1 MGVDCQDSHQKFSYS
16 VYLNLIT
23 TMEGESIPPHS
34 EMEAGNM
41 NPEAVP
47 VKSMVGYSDEGPD
60 GHHQAEMDQEPSFS
74 NGNGN
79 GANDEEPKEEPKT
92 DSFDLFGSMISKMPA
107 KSADEEKEKVKDEDD
122 SNEEKKDSFD
132 KMFDSVG
139 ATNDQND
146 GDEEKKDSTEDGD
159 ETKPE
164 GEESTKDVS
173 ISEEN
178 EDSRRE
184 YSLPYDW
191 KKLACRRGAS
201 SQGNKT
207 WDIYIIAPCGKKL
220 RSNPEIEKYLSEN
233 PDVEVDRDV
242 TNTSKPSDLISSRNN
257 ADSEDKKPFESG
269 DGTAATTIA
278 DNLDELEKDN
288 EIDMV
293 VEIKASDKILTD
305 EKYYEEMKPEHREAL
320 EANLP
325 SIESFYNKLQC
336 TVCSKN
342 VDPVIGSLKG
352 VLRHPHMGTAQCRT
366 CRQFYGDGDWP
377 RTEDGD
383 EYCRMCAQGGDILL
397 CDKCPN
403 AFCKKC
409 LGRNLGGRALRE
421 ITKSEEWS
429 CLLCDPTPIQ
439 NPQAIYMKLYKSQ
452 DEIKDKRAKD
462 REEARKNKKP
472 KKEAVSKKEKDALVK
487 SPKNFLEENISEAFK
502 TLEVYQKA
510 LETERTRCI
519 KSVKEGM
526 SVDTSTSIT
535 RKLRKLYAVTQ
546 KNMDLLDRAIV
557 ESFVE
562 NFPTESTRIHMGRVA
577 PAAPPPVK
585 RGAAKKKKPVKGRG
599 KVKIKPKKGKPAAKG
614 RKKGVIEL
622 NGAPDYVEYDLPA
635 SAKKKRKSAYD
646 DDAEVIDLSE
656 E

>member
-1 MGVDCQDSHQKFSYS
+1 
-16 VYLNLIT
+16 
-23 TMEGESIPPHS
+23 MEGESIPPHS

-79 GANDEEPKEEPKT
+79 GANDEEPKEEPKA

-107 KSADEEKEKVKDEDD
+107 KPADEEKEKVKDEDD

-164 GEESTKDVS
+164 GEESTKD
-173 ISEEN
+173 
-178 EDSRRE
+178 D
-184 YSLPYDW
+184 
-191 KKLACRRGAS
+191 
-201 SQGNKT
+201 
-207 WDIYIIAPCGKKL
+207 
-220 RSNPEIEKYLSEN
+220 
-233 PDVEVDRDV
+233 
-242 TNTSKPSDLISSRNN
+242 N

-278 DNLDELEKDN
+278 DNSVLDELEKEKDN

-325 SIESFYNKLQC
+325 SIDSFYNKLQC

-439 NPQAIYMKLYKSQ
+439 NLQAIYMKLYKSQ
-452 DEIKDKRAKD
+452 DEIKEKRAKD

-585 RGAAKKKKPVKGRG
+585 RGAAKSKKKPVKGRG

-656 E
+656 EDDEYYNPKKRSRPGPASSKKGKPGPASKKRAYY

>member
-1 MGVDCQDSHQKFSYS
+1 
-16 VYLNLIT
+16 
-23 TMEGESIPPHS
+23 
-34 EMEAGNM
+34 M

-47 VKSMVGYSDEGPD
+47 VKSLVGYSDEGPD
-60 GHHQAEMDQEPSFS
+60 GHHQDNQAEMDQGPSFS

-79 GANDEEPKEEPKT
+79 GANEEESKEEPKT

-107 KSADEEKEKVKDEDD
+107 KPADEEKEKEVKNEVD

-139 ATNDQND
+139 AND

-164 GEESTKDVS
+164 GEESTKD
-173 ISEEN
+173 
-178 EDSRRE
+178 D
-184 YSLPYDW
+184 
-191 KKLACRRGAS
+191 
-201 SQGNKT
+201 
-207 WDIYIIAPCGKKL
+207 
-220 RSNPEIEKYLSEN
+220 
-233 PDVEVDRDV
+233 
-242 TNTSKPSDLISSRNN
+242 N
-257 ADSEDKKPFESG
+257 ADSEDKKPFASG

-278 DNLDELEKDN
+278 DDLDDLEKDN
-288 EIDMV
+288 EVDLV
-293 VEIKASDKILTD
+293 VEIKASDKVLTD
-305 EKYYEEMKPEHREAL
+305 EKYYEEMKAEEREAL

-325 SIESFYNKLQC
+325 TIESFNNKLQC

-342 VDPVIGSLKG
+342 VDPVIGSMKG
-352 VLRHPHMGTAQCRT
+352 VLRHPHIGTAQCRT

-429 CLLCDPTPIQ
+429 CLLCDPVPIQ
-439 NPQAIYMKLYKSQ
+439 SLKAIYMKLYKSQ
-452 DEIKDKRAKD
+452 DEIKDLRAKD
-462 REEARKNKKP
+462 REEARKNKP
-472 KKEAVSKKEKDALVK
+472 KKKADVSKKEKDALVK

-519 KSVKEGM
+519 KTVKEGM
-526 SVDTSTSIT
+526 SVDTATSIT

-577 PAAPPPVK
+577 PAAPTAPTRQ
-585 RGAAKKKKPVKGRG
+585 RGAAKSKKKPVRG
-599 KVKIKPKKGKPAAKG
+599 KVKIKPKKGRGKPAAKG

-646 DDAEVIDLSE
+646 DDVETIDLSE
-656 E
+656 EDDEYYNPKKRSRPGPASSKKGKPGPASKKKAYY

>member
-47 VKSMVGYSDEGPD
+47 VKSLVGYGDEGPD
-60 GHHQAEMDQEPSFS
+60 GHHQNDQAEMDQRPSFS

-79 GANDEEPKEEPKT
+79 GPSEEEPKEEPKS
-92 DSFDLFGSMISKMPA
+92 DSFDLLGSMISKMPA
-107 KSADEEKEKVKDEDD
+107 KPADEEKEKEEVKNEDD

-139 ATNDQND
+139 ATNDND
-146 GDEEKKDSTEDGD
+146 KNEGDASGDEEKKDSTEDGD
-159 ETKPE
+159 GTKPE
-164 GEESTKDVS
+164 GEESTKDAS
-173 ISEEN
+173 G
-178 EDSRRE
+178 SR
-184 YSLPYDW
+184 SL
-191 KKLACRRGAS
+191 R
-201 SQGNKT
+201 T
-207 WDIYIIAPCGKKL
+207 
-220 RSNPEIEKYLSEN
+220 
-233 PDVEVDRDV
+233 
-242 TNTSKPSDLISSRNN
+242 
-257 ADSEDKKPFESG
+257 
-269 DGTAATTIA
+269 
-278 DNLDELEKDN
+278 
-288 EIDMV
+288 
-293 VEIKASDKILTD
+293 
-305 EKYYEEMKPEHREAL
+305 REAVT
-320 EANLP
+320 
-325 SIESFYNKLQC
+325 K
-336 TVCSKN
+336 K
-342 VDPVIGSLKG
+342 
-352 VLRHPHMGTAQCRT
+352 
-366 CRQFYGDGDWP
+366 
-377 RTEDGD
+377 
-383 EYCRMCAQGGDILL
+383 DITTLL
-397 CDKCPN
+397 
-403 AFCKKC
+403 
-409 LGRNLGGRALRE
+409 
-421 ITKSEEWS
+421 
-429 CLLCDPTPIQ
+429 
-439 NPQAIYMKLYKSQ
+439 
-452 DEIKDKRAKD
+452 
-462 REEARKNKKP
+462 
-472 KKEAVSKKEKDALVK
+472 K
-487 SPKNFLEENISEAFK
+487 SPRNFVEENISEAFK

-656 E
+656 EDDEYYNPKKRSRPGPASSKKGKPGPASKKRAYY